1 MKGGKDVPKREERHF
16 KVHIHYLPLEELR
29 KEDPARADEMER
41 NQRRF
46 FDMVVN
52 MAMQAKRGDA
62 A

>member
-1 MKGGKDVPKREERHF
+1 MPKREERHF
-16 KVHIHYLPLEELR
+16 KVYIHYLPLEELR

-41 NQRRF
+41 NQRSF